1 MAQAAEGQRGK
12 KPNQK
17 LKPYLVLQ
25 YLMKNT
31 DADHIATAYDIIA
44 FLQDD
49 CGVDAE
55 RRSVYEDIK
64 DINRAAI
71 ALSEKCTIDDAAAML
86 EDDDDDELK
95 LIRYD
100 KSRKGFYVQDSARQF
115 DFNDIRLIAE
125 CVYSA
130 KFIAEGQAK
139 RLVENVIC
147 DFVSTHQAAKIK
159 HEALLTDRVRT
170 NNRAVLNNLSV
181 INEAMST
188 RREGE
193 FHSPER
199 ITFKYLKHSIDDV
212 SQQIERRQGET
223 YEVSP
228 YYLLINDGYYYLLGY
243 NTARE
248 AVRTY
253 RVDRMKD
260 VRLTGER
267 INRRAFRNIDIRSF
281 AQRAVSMYAGEEE
294 QVVIQ
299 MNMPLLDTAIDQFG
313 TKNVRYQKVNDETF
327 TMTLTVDISNQFFAW
342 LLRFGAAAK
351 ILSPEPVVERF
362 AAYLDEVRAIYTKPA
377 DG

>member
-1 MAQAAEGQRGK
+1 MARIAEDQRGK

-25 YLMKNT
+25 YLLKNT
-31 DADHIATAYDIIA
+31 DANHVATAYDIIA

-64 DINRAAI
+64 DINRANLAI
-71 ALSEKCTIDDAAAML
+71 SEGCTIDDATDML

-95 LIRYD
+95 LVKYD
-100 KSRKGFYVQDSARQF
+100 KSQKGFYVQDSTRQF

-170 NNRAVLNNLSV
+170 INRAVLNNLSV
-181 INEAMST
+181 INEAMSN
-188 RREGE
+188 RR
-193 FHSPER
+193 ER

-243 NTARE
+243 NAARE
-248 AVRTY
+248 AIRTY

-267 INRRAFRNIDIRSF
+267 IDRHAWRNIDIKTF
-281 AQRAVSMYAGEEE
+281 AQRAVSMFTGEEE

-327 TMTLTVDISNQFFAW
+327 TMTLTVDISSQFFAW

-351 ILSPEPVVERF
+351 IISPEPVVERF